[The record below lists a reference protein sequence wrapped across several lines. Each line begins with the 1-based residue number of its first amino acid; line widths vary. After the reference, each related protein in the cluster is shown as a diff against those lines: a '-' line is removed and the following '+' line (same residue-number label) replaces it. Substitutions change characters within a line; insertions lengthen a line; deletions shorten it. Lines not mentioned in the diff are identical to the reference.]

1 METQMNRWN
10 EAIGVLSGRFGRDS
24 LISLATMESNRP
36 CVRIVDGYYEQGA
49 FYVVTHALSNKM
61 RQVAENPEVAVC
73 GEWFSAHGVGE
84 NIGHPRDER
93 NAAVM
98 AKLREAFAAW
108 YDNGHTDESDPNT
121 CILRIR
127 LTDGILLNHGT
138 KYELDFIH
146 LTA

>member
-1 METQMNRWN
+1 MERWN
-10 EAIGVLSGRFGRDS
+10 EAVRILSERFGRDS
-24 LISLATMESNRP
+24 LISLATMENGRP
-36 CVRIVDGYYEQGA
+36 CVRIVNGYYEQGA
-49 FYVVTHALSNKM
+49 FYVVTYALSGKM
-61 RQVAENPEVAVC
+61 KQIAKNPEAAVC

-84 NIGHPRDER
+84 NIGHPREAR
-93 NAAVM
+93 NAALM

-127 LTDGILLNHGT
+127 LTDGVLLNHGT
-138 KYELDFIH
+138 KYEMDFIR